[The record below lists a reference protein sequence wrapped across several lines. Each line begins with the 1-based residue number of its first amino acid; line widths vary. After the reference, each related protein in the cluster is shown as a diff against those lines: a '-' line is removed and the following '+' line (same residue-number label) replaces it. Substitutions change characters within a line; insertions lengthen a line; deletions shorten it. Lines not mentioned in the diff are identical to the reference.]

1 MDKYFSEDNLDN
13 TFDAESL
20 LSQVIDKIKADKV
33 ELKIQ
38 DNDEDDEA
46 ADEIA
51 KQEAAADRER
61 LMIGLI

>member
-1 MDKYFSEDNLDN
+1 MDKYFSEENLDN
-13 TFDAESL
+13 TFDAENL
-20 LSQVIDKIKADKV
+20 LTQVIDKIKADKV
-33 ELKIQ
+33 EQKIE